1 MVAATEQTVLNYPP
15 MFGIQRSMTVL
26 QGASG
31 TFVDDVADGLSTQSV
46 VQRNR
51 HQGVR
56 VTGQFWNSPL
66 RGETLYILMS
76 YTFLFFLKTIAGV

>member
-1 MVAATEQTVLNYPP
+1 
-15 MFGIQRSMTVL
+15 MFRTRRSMTVL

-46 VQRNR
+46 IQRNR

-56 VTGQFWNSPL
+56 VTGQF
-66 RGETLYILMS
+66 
-76 YTFLFFLKTIAGV
+76 